1 MSSSSYC
8 RRQPRLTRKP
18 TRKPFAESLEHRY
31 LLTSGVPGTPVL
43 DLDSSLG
50 IMLQLAPAFSD
61 NPQLRPNEAK
71 PSLVLPNYRLEV
83 RYLTLVSERQME
95 WSSFWYGSELMSL
108 PSAVYIEFIPE
119 NSSMNRGRVELLTSL
134 RSNSHRS
141 LQPIRPNIGLQ
152 L

>member
-1 MSSSSYC
+1 LYN
-8 RRQPRLTRKP
+8 
-18 TRKPFAESLEHRY
+18 ESGL
-31 LLTSGVPGTPVL
+31 GV
-43 DLDSSLG
+43 
-50 IMLQLAPAFSD
+50 MLQLAPAFSD
-61 NPQLRPNEAK
+61 NPQLRLNEAK
-71 PSLVLPNYRLEV
+71 PSLVLPSYRLEV

-119 NSSMNRGRVELLTSL
+119 NSSINKGRVELLTSL